1 MDKKGFCEQ
10 HLTCIYTS
18 PPPPPRQQCHN
29 SLQQLWQVTLIL
41 KVRRADVACC
51 FFSENNIFHR
61 QREKQLLRFNE
72 ICTKQGREKLKCCGG
87 SFAKYNEGH
96 ARFIIY
102 NARAYQCGEEQQ
114 TATNLATAPNNPRP
128 NSSAGST
135 EQVKDLN
142 ATTELLLLARR
153 QDSASVRPSELQ
165 KLLTPSAHN
174 VKKTEKKIEKSQ
186 KKSPQIRLQIRKH
199 STATQKK
206 YLSAHKWGKNGSE

>member
-1 MDKKGFCEQ
+1 VITAPRSDLLLWSALAVHRRPPQELENGQKGFCGQ

-18 PPPPPRQQCHN
+18 PPPPPPRQQCHN

-51 FFSENNIFHR
+51 FFSENNELHS

-72 ICTKQGREKLKCCGG
+72 TCTKQGREKLKCCGG

-102 NARAYQCGEEQQ
+102 NARAYQCGEEQK
-114 TATNLATAPNNPRP
+114 TATNLATAPNTPRP
-128 NSSAGST
+128 NSSAGSN

-174 VKKTEKKIEKSQ
+174 VKKTEKK
-186 KKSPQIRLQIRKH
+186 
-199 STATQKK
+199 
-206 YLSAHKWGKNGSE
+206 